1 MLRPHAAKLRHA
13 KGPKGA
19 IMSHGV
25 DNKGA
30 TEVFCPRVQSQSQK
44 VDTLVR
50 LSHVSVKTV
59 RLRLGAENMG
69 WITGFSLFTF
79 LVACSLF
86 SYFTFICFGD
96 FSDNAY
102 LCTAFDACLPW

>member
-30 TEVFCPRVQSQSQK
+30 TEVFCPRVQSQSHK

-50 LSHVSVKTV
+50 LSHVSVKIV
-59 RLRLGAENMG
+59 RLRLGGGKHGLDNR
-69 WITGFSLFTF
+69 IFVIYIPCRLFPIF
-79 LVACSLF
+79 LFYIYLF
-86 SYFTFICFGD
+86 WRFLG
-96 FSDNAY
+96 
-102 LCTAFDACLPW
+102 